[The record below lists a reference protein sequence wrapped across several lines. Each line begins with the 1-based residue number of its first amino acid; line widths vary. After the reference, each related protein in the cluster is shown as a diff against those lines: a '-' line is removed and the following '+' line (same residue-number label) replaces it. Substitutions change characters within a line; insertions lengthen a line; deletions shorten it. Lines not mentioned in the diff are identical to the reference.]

1 MWMYGQ
7 GARGMGYFRK
17 VNEVLNALIS
27 LLGTRHKCL
36 AVSSVGETTLKLT
49 FQAVSYSLSYS
60 QVGLL
65 KIFSY
70 ISYTMLCYAATQFMV
85 AY

>member
-36 AVSSVGETTLKLT
+36 AVSSVGETTLKQA
-49 FQAVSYSLSYS
+49 FQAVSYSLNYS
-60 QVGLL
+60 QGLL